1 MSELDRLKA
10 IAATVDPDQLLVDAI
25 AIINAY
31 PGRPEIAMATAMT
44 AVTLLFSRLQDEF
57 RDECLERSIATLR
70 STNWSEWQG
79 CVDWPEGS
87 EDGSVH

>member
-10 IAATVDPDQLLVDAI
+10 IAATIDPDQLMVDAI

-31 PGRPEIAMATAMT
+31 PGRPEIAMATVVT
-44 AVTLLFSRLQDEF
+44 AVTLLFACVQDEI
-57 RDECLERSIATLR
+57 REECLERSIATLR
-70 STNWSEWQG
+70 STNWSEWQTYI
-79 CVDWPEGS
+79 DWPEGS